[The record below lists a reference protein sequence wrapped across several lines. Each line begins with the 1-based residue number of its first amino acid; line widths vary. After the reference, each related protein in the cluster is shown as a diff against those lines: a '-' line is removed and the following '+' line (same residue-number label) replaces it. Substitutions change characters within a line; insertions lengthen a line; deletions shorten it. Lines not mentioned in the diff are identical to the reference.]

1 MENLN
6 PPIWLVKWTQVMGTN
21 LVGESLDLRMII
33 EKSDGLMQYLHKPF
47 DIQLISDADNKVFK
61 IKGDQEI
68 IAKVCLR
75 GWGGY
80 EFETLKK
87 LSLQNY
93 NVPNPIIYIS
103 LQEDLDE
110 KWAFGN
116 LPREVGILFYT
127 ALEGQPLDQQ
137 LTKIN
142 ITKALNFLK
151 GLHENK
157 SLVDNIVDDYQ
168 KIEIARGLRYLES
181 FAQEELVDQM
191 RSALE
196 EYENVEV
203 DFCFIHGGPR
213 LEHFILKEN
222 QIGMIDFE
230 GACIGDRFK
239 DLGIFFT
246 DLLFSPFQQNE
257 LIKMYFKRNLSAE
270 ETARLKFFELR
281 TLLVK
286 MKYDPSE
293 DVLKRIQQLIDY
305 E

>member
-1 MENLN
+1 MENPN
-6 PPIWLVKWTQVMGTN
+6 PPIWLVKWMQVMGTSPM
-21 LVGESLDLRMII
+21 GENLDLQMII
-33 EKSDGLMQYLHKPF
+33 KNSDELMQYLHEPL
-47 DIQLISDADNKVFK
+47 DIQLISDTDNKIFK

-68 IAKVCLR
+68 FAKVCLR
-75 GWGGY
+75 GWGNY

-103 LQEDLDE
+103 LHEDLDE

-116 LPREVGILFYT
+116 LVREVGILFYT
-127 ALEGQPLDQQ
+127 ALEGQRLDQQ

-157 SLVDNIVDDYQ
+157 SLVDNRIDDYQ
-168 KIEIARGLRYLES
+168 KIEVERGLRYLES
-181 FAQEELVDQM
+181 FSQEEFIDQIK
-191 RSALE
+191 SAIE
-196 EYENVEV
+196 EYKEIEV

-213 LEHFILKEN
+213 LEHFILKGN

-230 GACIGDRFK
+230 GACIGDLFK

-246 DLLFSPFQQNE
+246 DLLLYPVNIND
-257 LIKMYFKRNLSAE
+257 LIKMYFKRNLRKE
-270 ETARLKFFELR
+270 EEARLKFFELR

-286 MKYDPSE
+286 MKYEPSE
-293 DVLKRIQQLIDY
+293 HILKSIKQLIDY
-305 E
+305 K